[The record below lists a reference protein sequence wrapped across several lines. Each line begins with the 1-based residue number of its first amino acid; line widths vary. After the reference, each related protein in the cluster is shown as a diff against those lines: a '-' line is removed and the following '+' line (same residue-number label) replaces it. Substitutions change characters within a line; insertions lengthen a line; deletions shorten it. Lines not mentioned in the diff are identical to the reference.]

1 MATDLSE
8 RQQRILA
15 FLEEYLDEHG
25 YPPSIREIC
34 QACGISSTSVADY
47 NLKALEQKGYLRRNA
62 DISRGLEL
70 VGRDRSRSGVLRVP
84 LVGQIAAGQPIP
96 VPGDATWTDDAGTD
110 QVEVAAS
117 LAGGR
122 RNLFALRVKGQSMI
136 DALINDGDI
145 VVLEPADAADDGD
158 MVAAWIPSENEATL
172 KRLYREGD
180 QVRLQPANTAMAPI
194 YRPAGDVQVQGRV
207 VAVLRSL

>member
-1 MATDLSE
+1 MATELSE
-8 RQQRILA
+8 RQQRILG
-15 FLEEYLDEHG
+15 FLEEFLDDHG

-70 VGRDRSRSGVLRVP
+70 ASRTRTPVLMVP
-84 LVGQIAAGQPIP
+84 VLGQIAAGQPIP
-96 VPGDATWTDDAGTD
+96 VPGDTSWTEEAGAE
-110 QVEVAAS
+110 QVEVSSS
-117 LAGGR
+117 LARGK

-145 VVLEPADAADDGD
+145 VVLEPADAAADGD
-158 MVAAWIPSENEATL
+158 MVAAWIPSDNEATL
-172 KRLYREGD
+172 KKIYREGE
-180 QVRLQPANTAMAPI
+180 QVRLQPANASMAPI
-194 YRPAGDVQVQGRV
+194 YRPAADVEVQGRV